1 MKPLIL
7 HGHHTGPNPYKVQ
20 LVLENLNL
28 PYEYR
33 LWVLGDGKR
42 GVKSAEF
49 LKINENGR
57 VPALE
62 DPNTGVTSWESQA
75 VINYLLRVYDKS
87 HTLSPGP
94 SVSEQDRVDYDK
106 WTAFLTTT
114 FGPMMGTHPLPV
126 SRPNID
132 RLTSSGQR
140 NWYVNYSATANP
152 DAAKRYEQQCLR
164 CFDVLEGQLSKTD
177 GKSIL
182 PSGFSAVDCHFW
194 PWLRQYEFAQLDVSK
209 YPLFQKWFKGI
220 GERPEVKKID
230 EFVAR
235 EKEKQSITTV

>member
-28 PYEYR
+28 PYDYK
-33 LWVLGDGKR
+33 LWVLGDGKK

-49 LKINENGR
+49 LQINENGR

-62 DPNTGVTSWESQA
+62 DPNTGVVSWESQA

-87 HTLSPGP
+87 HTFSPGP
-94 SVSEQDRVDYDK
+94 EASEQDRVDYDI

-114 FGPMMGTHPLPV
+114 FGPMMG
-126 SRPNID
+126 
-132 RLTSSGQR
+132 QR
-140 NWYVNYSATANP
+140 NWYVHYNATDNQ
-152 DAAKRYEQQCLR
+152 DARKRYEEQCLR
-164 CFDVLEGQLSKTD
+164 CFDVLEGQLAKSD

-194 PWLRQYEFAQLDVSK
+194 PWLRQHEYAQLDVSK
-209 YPLFQKWFKGI
+209 YKLFQKWFKSI
-220 GERPEVKKID
+220 GERPEVNKID
-230 EFVAR
+230 AFIAR
-235 EKEKQSITTV
+235 EKEAQGVNSM

>member
-28 PYEYR
+28 PYEYK
-33 LWVLGDGKR
+33 LWVLGDGKKS
-42 GVKSAEF
+42 VKSAEF
-49 LKINENGR
+49 LQVNENGR

-62 DPNTGVTSWESQA
+62 DPNTGVVSWESQA

-94 SVSEQDRVDYDK
+94 EASEQDRVDYDK

-114 FGPMMGTHPLPV
+114 FGPMMG
-126 SRPNID
+126 
-132 RLTSSGQR
+132 QR
-140 NWYVNYSATANP
+140 NWYVNFNATDNQ
-152 DAAKRYEQQCLR
+152 DARKRYEEQCLR
-164 CFDVLEGQLSKTD
+164 CFDVLEGQLAKSD
-177 GKSIL
+177 GKSVL

-194 PWLRQYEFAQLDVSK
+194 PWLRQHEYAQLDVSK
-209 YPLFQKWFKGI
+209 YKLFQRWFKGI

-230 EFVAR
+230 ASNAK
-235 EKEKQSITTV
+235 EKEAQGINSM

>member
-7 HGHHTGPNPYKVQ
+7 HGHHTGPNPYKVN
-20 LVLENLNL
+20 LVLEYLKL
-28 PYEYR
+28 PYDYK
-33 LWVLGDGKR
+33 LWVLGDGPK

-62 DPNTGVTSWESQA
+62 DPNTGVVSWESQA

-94 SVSEQDRVDYDK
+94 DASEQDRVDYDK

-114 FGPMMGTHPLPV
+114 FGPMMG
-126 SRPNID
+126 
-132 RLTSSGQR
+132 QR
-140 NWYVNYSATANP
+140 NWYINFNATDNP
-152 DAAKRYEQQCLR
+152 DAKKRYEEQCLR
-164 CFDVLEGQLSKTD
+164 CFDVLEGQLAKSD
-177 GKSIL
+177 GKSVL
-182 PSGFSAVDCHFW
+182 PGGFSAVDCHFW
-194 PWLRQYEFAQLDVSK
+194 PWLRQFDYAQLDVSM
-209 YPLFQKWFKGI
+209 YTFFQKWFKGI

-230 EFVAR
+230 ELVAK
-235 EKEKQSITTV
+235 EKEKQGIKSM